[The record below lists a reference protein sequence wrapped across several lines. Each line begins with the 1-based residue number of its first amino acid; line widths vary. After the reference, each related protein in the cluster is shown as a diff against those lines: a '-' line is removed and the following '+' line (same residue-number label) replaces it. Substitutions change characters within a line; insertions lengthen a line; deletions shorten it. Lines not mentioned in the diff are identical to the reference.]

1 MKITQSL
8 LLLASFSLSCNA
20 VATVSKVASDVT
32 NMIAQ
37 AKSLE
42 QTFNGM
48 NSYNWMIAGPT
59 LHAGVASLSSGAQQS
74 ANDIM
79 AMPNLPF
86 SEADATTLFD
96 SAAPFYTLAGQFL
109 QSLVSRKED
118 LANLAV
124 VGPISSIVIL
134 AELQTLQAACD
145 KLSGVMMNT
154 APASLASNATE
165 LKATVDNALNSAL
178 DAYSA

>member
-48 NSYNWMIAGPT
+48 NSYNWMIAGP
-59 LHAGVASLSSGAQQS
+59 V
-74 ANDIM
+74 IK
-79 AMPNLPF
+79 
-86 SEADATTLFD
+86 
-96 SAAPFYTLAGQFL
+96 FL
-109 QSLVSRKED
+109 IYSQKK
-118 LANLAV
+118 
-124 VGPISSIVIL
+124 IVIFNYL
-134 AELQTLQAACD
+134 FRLFTPVSQVFPQAP
-145 KLSGVMMNT
+145 SR
-154 APASLASNATE
+154 APMI
-165 LKATVDNALNSAL
+165 
-178 DAYSA
+178 